1 MIHYTEHEFNQIL
14 ARHRRASQDRLAM
27 ALILA
32 ALFGAGVGIAVFAF
46 AQWVLT

>member
-1 MIHYTEHEFNQIL
+1 MIHYTEREFNQIL

-32 ALFGAGVGIAVFAF
+32 ALFGAVCGALGFAF
-46 AQWVLT
+46 AHWVLT